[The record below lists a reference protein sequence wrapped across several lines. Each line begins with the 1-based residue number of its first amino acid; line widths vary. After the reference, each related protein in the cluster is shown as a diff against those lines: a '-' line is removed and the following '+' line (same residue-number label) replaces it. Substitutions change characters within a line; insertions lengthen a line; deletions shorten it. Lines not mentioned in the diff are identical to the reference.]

1 LIDFI
6 AENLKYDFIKFHS
19 VDGGSRTLNK
29 REFSAQSVIESVSKE
44 GVKWIDLQFT
54 DLLGGLQHI
63 TIPSS
68 ALTDKSFSKGVNKL
82 DGSSIKGFKEIHESD
97 MVMRPDPSTF
107 AVLPFFTDDQKTAR
121 LLVDIYEGGS
131 NERFSRD
138 PRYVAQK
145 AVDYAR
151 INGYDATYWGPEPEF
166 FVFDGIKVTP
176 TPLSARDGWGGSG
189 YEIISREAPWYNDSG
204 KQFPIRF
211 KEGYYPAPPQDTL
224 VDFRNEA
231 AGVLTNTFGMEVDAH
246 HHEVATAGQCELNLH
261 FDELVRMADNVITMK
276 YVLKNVAKNMG
287 MICTWMPKPVFGD
300 NASGMH
306 VHQSLWSSSKNV
318 FYDPSDDYA
327 EISQTCRYYI
337 GGLMDHARALCAITN
352 PTTNSYRRLVPGYEA
367 PVFIA
372 WSKRNRSANIRI
384 PMYERGEEKSKRLEY
399 RTPDPSSNIYLA
411 EAAMLAAGIDGI
423 KKKIDPGNPV
433 DRDIYKLTQMDRR
446 ELGIKELPGSLK
458 ESLDELESDHDFLLP
473 VFSKDLIE
481 RHIELKM
488 EEFLNVSIRT
498 TPYEVYRYMDI

>member
-1 LIDFI
+1 M
-6 AENLKYDFIKFHS
+6 N
-19 VDGGSRTLNK
+19 
-29 REFSAQSVIESVSKE
+29 REGI
-44 GVKWIDLQFT
+44 KWIDLQFT
-54 DLLGGLQHI
+54 DLIGGLQHI
-63 TIPSS
+63 TIPAS
-68 ALTDKSFSKGVNKL
+68 ALDEKSFAQGVNKL

-97 MVMRPDPSTF
+97 MVMKPDPSTF
-107 AVLPFFTDDQKTAR
+107 AVLPFFSDEHKTGR
-121 LLVDIYEGGS
+121 LFVDIYEGGS
-131 NERFSRD
+131 HERFTRD

-145 AVDYAR
+145 AADYAR
-151 INGYDATYWGPEPEF
+151 SSGFDTTYWGPEPEF

-189 YEIISREAPWYNDSG
+189 YEIISRESPWFTDGG

-224 VDFRNEA
+224 VDFRNETA
-231 AGVLTNTFGMEVDAH
+231 SILMNSFGLEVDAH

-261 FDELVRMADNVITMK
+261 FDELVRTADSVVTMK
-276 YVLKNVAKNMG
+276 YVLKNVAKRMN

-306 VHQSLWSSSKNV
+306 VHQSLWNSGKNS
-318 FYDPSDDYA
+318 FYDPADDYA
-327 EISQTCRYYI
+327 ELSQTGRYYI
-337 GGLMDHARALCAITN
+337 GGLMEHARALCAITN

-399 RTPDPSSNIYLA
+399 RTPDPSANIYLA

-423 KKKIDPGNPV
+423 RKKIDPGNPV
-433 DRDIYKLTQMDRR
+433 DKDIYKLTEMDRK
-446 ELGIKELPGSLK
+446 ELGIRELPGSLK
-458 ESLDELESDHDFLLP
+458 ESIGELQSDHEFLLP
-473 VFSKDLIE
+473 VFSRDLIE
-481 RHIELKM
+481 KHIEMKLD
-488 EEFLNVSIRT
+488 EFLNVSLRT
-498 TPYEVYRYMDI
+498 TPYEVFRYMDV